1 MVSNMSIVMTI
12 SPQQYISPVK
22 NRGIPMD
29 SMDRVYPVLVD
40 EMVHQCGHL
49 YAGGE
54 VILCGTKI
62 VLFELKITV
71 RGGLRK

>member
-1 MVSNMSIVMTI
+1 
-12 SPQQYISPVK
+12 
-22 NRGIPMD
+22 MD

>member
-1 MVSNMSIVMTI
+1 
-12 SPQQYISPVK
+12 
-22 NRGIPMD
+22 MD

-54 VILCGTKI
+54 VILCGTKT